1 MKKLNLTVTRIDNG
15 FILKGDR
22 TLCAQTQDDATLM
35 LAKALSPLFADM
47 TLGTENQIEIDITS
61 QEAKQ

>member
-1 MKKLNLTVTRIDNG
+1 MKKLNLTITRIDNG

-35 LAKALSPLFADM
+35 LAKALNPLFSNM
-47 TLGTENQIEIDITS
+47 TLGIENQIEINITS

>member
-22 TLCAQTQDDATLM
+22 TLCAQTQDDANLM
-35 LAKALSPLFADM
+35 LARALSPLFADM
-47 TLGTENQIEIDITS
+47 TLGIENQIEIDITS
-61 QEAKQ
+61 QEEK